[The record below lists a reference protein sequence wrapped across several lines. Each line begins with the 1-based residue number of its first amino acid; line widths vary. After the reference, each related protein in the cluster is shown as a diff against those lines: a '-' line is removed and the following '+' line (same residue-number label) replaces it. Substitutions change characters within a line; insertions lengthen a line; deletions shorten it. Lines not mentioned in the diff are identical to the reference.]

1 MDGLCDFLGL
11 RNVLEETIQQLEK
24 DKIDPN
30 VLLVMTDAQLTT
42 YLPSYGD
49 RLAVLG
55 YCRRKGNCPVARQS
69 KLFERLKPRYQEVG
83 IVNIC
88 LRSSSDL
95 DFIGLKLNPFTHSK
109 MLRNLFL
116 RH

>member
-1 MDGLCDFLGL
+1 MDGLCDFLRL
-11 RNVLEETIQQLEK
+11 RNVPEETIQQLEK

-55 YCRRKGNCPVARQS
+55 YCRRKGNCPVARKS
-69 KLFERLKPRYQEVG
+69 KLFERLKAK
-83 IVNIC
+83 IS
-88 LRSSSDL
+88 RSGDREHLSEKVPS
-95 DFIGLKLNPFTHSK
+95 
-109 MLRNLFL
+109 RNAQKSE
-116 RH
+116 RKIEMG